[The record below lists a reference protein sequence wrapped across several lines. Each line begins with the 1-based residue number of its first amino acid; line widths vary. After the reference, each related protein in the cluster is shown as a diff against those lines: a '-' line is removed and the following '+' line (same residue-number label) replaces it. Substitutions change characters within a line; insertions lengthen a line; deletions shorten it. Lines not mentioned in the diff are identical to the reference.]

1 MFIELT
7 DLFLLT
13 LVAGVIYIW
22 YKGLAVRERALKA
35 VESYCNKLDLQL
47 LDQNVSLRAFWLKR
61 DDRGRLAPWR
71 RYQFEFTTTGDQRY
85 RGQVVLL
92 GNRLEGITSE
102 AHKFE
107 D

>member
-13 LVAGVIYIW
+13 LVAGVIYVW
-22 YKGLAVRERALKA
+22 YKGLAVRERALNA

-47 LDQNVSLRAFWLKR
+47 LDQNVSLRALWLKR
-61 DDRGRLAPWR
+61 DDRGRLTPWR

-92 GNRLEGITSE
+92 GNRLESITSE

>member
-13 LVAGVIYIW
+13 LVAGVIYVW

-47 LDQNVSLRAFWLKR
+47 LDQNVSLRALWLKR
-61 DDRGRLAPWR
+61 DDRGRLALWR

-92 GNRLEGITSE
+92 GNRLESITSE

>member
-13 LVAGVIYIW
+13 LVAGVIYVW
-22 YKGLAVRERALKA
+22 YKGLAVRERALNA

-47 LDQNVSLRAFWLKR
+47 LDQNVSLRALWLKR
-61 DDRGRLAPWR
+61 DDRGRLAPWC

-92 GNRLEGITSE
+92 GNRLESITSE

>member
-7 DLFLLT
+7 DLLLLT
-13 LVAGVIYIW
+13 LVASIIYLW
-22 YKGLAVRERALKA
+22 YRGLAVRERALKA
-35 VESYCNKLDLQL
+35 VENYCTKLDLQL
-47 LDQNVSLRAFWLKR
+47 LDQNVSLRGLWLKR
-61 DDRGRLAPWR
+61 DDRGRLVPWR

-92 GNRLEGITSE
+92 GSRLESITSE

>member
-1 MFIELT
+1 M
-7 DLFLLT
+7 T
-13 LVAGVIYIW
+13 LVAGVIYVW
-22 YKGLAVRERALKA
+22 YKGLAVRERALNA

-47 LDQNVSLRAFWLKR
+47 LDQNVSLRALWLKR
-61 DDRGRLAPWR
+61 DDRGRLTPWR

-92 GNRLEGITSE
+92 GNRLESITSE